1 MIGPKNAVRVSSAV
15 LRDGT
20 ATIRVLAF
28 GAVMLMMMARAGFGQ
43 SPPPDDDVALM
54 TSLQEQVMALP
65 AESREEE
72 GVKILL
78 QHVGEFKDEA
88 TKRRVYLSIAELL
101 AKQGDTAQSL
111 VYFEKAGAM
120 KSPGSDPSG
129 VDSIARG
136 RIPDVLAG
144 SEKRGGVEA
153 RALEYRD
160 APQVSDLEYAELTYR
175 AAFELVASGKI
186 EEGIRLATEAASS
199 RPCDAT
205 YQYLETLANDSHSR
219 GGALQ
224 WLRTMRWIEANGGS
238 FGESERFL
246 SNLAFTEEASGN
258 IDEAI
263 RVVEELTAAYP
274 LSPRAA
280 EQLLRLSFLYSKAG
294 DDAKSRANTARVRDG
309 DYPEEFRVM
318 ARRSLDLS
326 SDSGPPSADIDR
338 NGTGSPWRVAMLVL
352 NGLLVLAIVG
362 FMWARRKSASGRRP

>member
-1 MIGPKNAVRVSSAV
+1 MVG
-15 LRDGT
+15 LLW
-20 ATIRVLAF
+20 RVLLVVLGVVAPS
-28 GAVMLMMMARAGFGQ
+28 GLLLGQ
-43 SPPPDDDVALM
+43 SPPPDEDVHLM
-54 TSLQEQVMALP
+54 LRLRSRIMSIP
-65 AESREEE
+65 ESRRDVE
-72 GVKILL
+72 GVGILL
-78 QHVGEFKDEA
+78 EHVEEFRDEL
-88 TKRRVYLSIAELL
+88 TKKRVFLSIAELFVKL
-101 AKQGDTAQSL
+101 GDKEQS
-111 VYFEKAGAM
+111 VIYFEKAGAM

-136 RIPDVLAG
+136 RILDVLAG

-205 YQYLETLANDSHSR
+205 YQYLETLANDAHSR